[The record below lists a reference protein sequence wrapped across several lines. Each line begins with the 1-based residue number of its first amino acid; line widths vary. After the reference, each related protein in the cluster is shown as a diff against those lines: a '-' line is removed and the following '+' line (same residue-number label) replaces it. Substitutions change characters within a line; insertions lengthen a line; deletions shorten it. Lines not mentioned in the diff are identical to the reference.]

1 MTLWMC
7 FLWPRHV
14 QGEGINGSMP
24 PIIPSYF
31 QPSYLTSPMMLH
43 TFCFPVATPA
53 LEIGLSAQP
62 ADLGIKP
69 HIALEAKEHP
79 FASFPDTA
87 EVSAKAESAEDSEN
101 KHPAEPAQDPATFQK
116 KGIFFSDWKGICNME
131 WPNIAKFD
139 AWCQKVEI
147 TNSIKFC
154 QLTIK
159 WGRTSL

>member
-1 MTLWMC
+1 
-7 FLWPRHV
+7 
-14 QGEGINGSMP
+14 
-24 PIIPSYF
+24 
-31 QPSYLTSPMMLH
+31 MMLH

-62 ADLGIKP
+62 ADLGIKS

-116 KGIFFSDWKGICNME
+116 KGIFF
-131 WPNIAKFD
+131 
-139 AWCQKVEI
+139 Q
-147 TNSIKFC
+147 T
-154 QLTIK
+154 
-159 WGRTSL
+159 GRAFAIWNGPILLSLMHGARK